1 MPDDMG
7 LRGKVALVTGAGR
20 GIGAAAA
27 HRFAARG
34 ASVAVLDRRAELAQH
49 TVQQIRAEGGVA
61 QALIADVTDEDAV
74 IAAVAEA
81 ERLLG
86 PLDVLVNNAG
96 IAEGKS
102 FLEMEAGAWR
112 RVIDVNLTG
121 VFLLSQAVVRRMV
134 ERGAG
139 GCIVNVSSV
148 AGLTAM
154 SGRVA
159 YVASKHGVV
168 GLTKMMALD
177 LAARGIR
184 VNAVAPGAVETELT
198 GLANSA
204 EARASVAATHPLGRA
219 GQPEEVAELIV
230 YLASDRAA
238 FMTGSIVNIDG
249 GFLAGKAL

>member
-1 MPDDMG
+1 MG
-7 LRGKVALVTGAGR
+7 LRGKVALVTGGGR

-27 HRFAARG
+27 QRFAACG

-49 TVQQIRAEGGVA
+49 TAQQIRADGGVA
-61 QALIADVTDEDAV
+61 EALIADVTDEDAV
-74 IAAVAEA
+74 LAAVAEA
-81 ERLLG
+81 ERRLG

-96 IAEGKS
+96 IAERAS
-102 FLEMEAGAWR
+102 FLDMESGAWR

-121 VFLLSQAVVRRMV
+121 VFFLSQAVARRMV
-134 ERGAG
+134 ERGASG
-139 GCIVNVSSV
+139 AIVNVASV

-177 LAARGIR
+177 LGSRGIR

-198 GLANSA
+198 GLADSP
-204 EARASVAATHPLGRA
+204 EARARVAASHPLGRA

-238 FMTGSIVNIDG
+238 FMTGSIVSIDG
-249 GFLAGKAL
+249 GFLAGKAV

>member
-1 MPDDMG
+1 MQDDMG
-7 LRGKVALVTGAGR
+7 LRGKVVLVTGAGR

-27 HRFAARG
+27 RRFAACG
-34 ASVAVLDRRAELAQH
+34 ASVAIVDRRAELAQ
-49 TVQQIRAEGGVA
+49 QMAEQIRADGGVA
-61 QALIADVTDEDAV
+61 EPLIADVADEDAV
-74 IAAVAEA
+74 VAAVAEA
-81 ERLLG
+81 ESSLG
-86 PLDVLVNNAG
+86 PLGVLVNNAG
-96 IAEGKS
+96 IAEGRS

-121 VFLLSQAVVRRMV
+121 VFLMSQAVVRRMI
-134 ERGAG
+134 EREAG
-139 GCIVNVSSV
+139 GAIVNVSSV

-168 GLTKMMALD
+168 GLTKMMAFD
-177 LAARGIR
+177 LASRGIR

-198 GLANSA
+198 GLADSPA
-204 EARASVAATHPLGRA
+204 ARARVVATHPLGRP

-249 GFLAGKAL
+249 GFLAGKAV